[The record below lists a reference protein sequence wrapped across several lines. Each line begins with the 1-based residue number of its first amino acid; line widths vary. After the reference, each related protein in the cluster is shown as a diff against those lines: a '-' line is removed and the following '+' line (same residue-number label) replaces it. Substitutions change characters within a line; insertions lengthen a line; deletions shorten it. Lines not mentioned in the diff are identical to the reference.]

1 MVCFKAV
8 SLSPASTGLC
18 FLSLCCP
25 QMPSVPP
32 CSDLWQPPQPLWSQ
46 QIRWYLWDSP
56 PWLPRTFAQSLIPT
70 CPRSPV
76 PPNTP
81 AASPK
86 HAAPCSH
93 PAKCPGVPS
102 PAPRHGRAHSPVAMD
117 GKDNR
122 QWWSRQEPPARGEEH
137 QETCTAL
144 TATPRGQATLS
155 PQLRLY
161 TGHAQARART
171 SLATCLHCGFLT
183 CSFQLQ

>member
-1 MVCFKAV
+1 M
-8 SLSPASTGLC
+8 SASKT
-18 FLSLCCP
+18 
-25 QMPSVPP
+25 M
-32 CSDLWQPPQPLWSQ
+32 
-46 QIRWYLWDSP
+46 
-56 PWLPRTFAQSLIPT
+56 APT
-70 CPRSPV
+70 CQGCLASRSTAP
-76 PPNTP
+76 TR
-81 AASPK
+81 AATWERDAGTAPPK

-102 PAPRHGRAHSPVAMD
+102 PAPRHGRAHSLVAMD